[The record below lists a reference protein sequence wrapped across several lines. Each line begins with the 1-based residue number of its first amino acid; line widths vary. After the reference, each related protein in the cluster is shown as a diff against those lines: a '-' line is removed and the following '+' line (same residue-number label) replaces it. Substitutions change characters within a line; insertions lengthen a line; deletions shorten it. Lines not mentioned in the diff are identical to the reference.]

1 MPAATY
7 ARQVHV
13 SAELSLTGER
23 TLPGIWH
30 ENYWFRRHEAAY
42 AWGAPQVVGGRV
54 LEAGCGEGYGA
65 GLLLAAGATQV
76 VGVDYDAATAGHAR
90 KAYPQVPVLRGNLVA
105 LPLVSG
111 SFDVVVSLQT
121 VEHLWDQQLFVA
133 ECVRVLRPG
142 GRLLVTTPNRL
153 TFSPG
158 VPRGA
163 KPLNP
168 FHVNELDQAELV
180 DLVATVCVVEESL
193 GLHHGD
199 RIKEWQGHNGSL
211 VAAQLAASYDQ
222 WSAELMDLV
231 KSLQVDDFVV
241 NDVGVED
248 SLDLVVVGRKP

>member
-1 MPAATY
+1 MTD
-7 ARQVHV
+7 V
-13 SAELSLTGER
+13 SAGLRLTGER

-42 AWGAPQVVGGRV
+42 AWVAPLVAGGSI

-65 GLLLAAGATQV
+65 GLLLAAGAQQV
-76 VGVDYDAATAGHAR
+76 VGVDYDAATAGHVR

-105 LPLVSG
+105 LPLASK

-121 VEHLWDQQLFVA
+121 VEHLWDQPLFVA
-133 ECVRVLRPG
+133 ECVRVLRHG
-142 GRLLVTTPNRL
+142 GLLVLSTPNRL

-180 DLVATVCVVEESL
+180 DLVAGACVVEESL
-193 GLHHGD
+193 GLQHGD
-199 RIKEWQGHNGSL
+199 RIKEWQRRNGSV
-211 VAAQLAASYDQ
+211 VAAQLAAPYER
-222 WSAELMDLV
+222 WSDELVDLV
-231 KSLQVDDFVV
+231 KSLQVHDFVV
-241 NDVGVED
+241 RNDEVDG
-248 SLDLVVVGRKP
+248 SLDLVVVGRKQ